1 MGMTQITSGVMVFLT
16 GLLPASCHK
25 TSSQDK
31 NAHPVTSVTTNAVAA
46 NSHNRNLGEIS
57 LTNNNDTCL
66 LFNTGE
72 SCTLTPKIV
81 DQHNVRITLTL
92 ESKDDYGDTHDFAVT
107 QVTGQPGKPL
117 EVAVGSFNLSFTPQV
132 STGQ

>member
-1 MGMTQITSGVMVFLT
+1 MVFLT

-25 TSSQDK
+25 SSTQSK
-31 NAHPVTSVTTNAVAA
+31 NTPPAAAVATNAVAT
-46 NSHNRNLGEIS
+46 NSHTRNLGEIS
-57 LTNNNDTCL
+57 LTNNNETCV

-72 SCTLTPKIV
+72 SFTLTPKLL
-81 DQHNVRITLTL
+81 DHHNVRITLTM

-107 QVTGQPGKPL
+107 QITSQPGKPL

-132 STGQ
+132 SAGQ